1 MKGFRW
7 IQRARREAAEAA
19 AAEAALAKRDALASK
34 IEARVDHKA
43 ALDRD
48 AEVRDQS
55 RSLAKINHDNH
66 FSAKLT
72 KIFQE
77 GHA

>member
-19 AAEAALAKRDALASK
+19 EAEATAARQDALASK

-48 AEVRDQS
+48 ADVRKQS
-55 RSLAKINHDNH
+55 AKLTKINHDNH

-72 KIFQE
+72 KIYQE
-77 GHA
+77 GTA